1 MTPFSFPL
9 DRQHVPDPE
18 IADHADAFAS
28 ILRTAAKQISHGRSA
43 EDVANELLPI
53 VRVAA
58 RRV

>member
-9 DRQHVPDPE
+9 DRQHVPDLELP
-18 IADHADAFAS
+18 DHADAFAS
-28 ILRTAAKQISHGRSA
+28 ILRTAAKQISHGRST